1 VPNAPATTTRAI
13 VGRIASLAGV
23 APKVSALPSF
33 LVGALGLFD
42 AQIRELKEMLY
53 EFEDDFVID
62 DTRARNTL
70 GLAPT
75 PLDQSLAATLTW
87 WKERASR

>member
-1 VPNAPATTTRAI
+1 M
-13 VGRIASLAGV
+13 

-33 LVGALGLFD
+33 LVGLLGLFD
-42 AQIRELKEMLY
+42 GQLRELKEMLY

-70 GLAPT
+70 GLTPT

-87 WKERASR
+87 WKERTSR